1 MTLTREQKFVA
12 KVAEAQFAQMAES
25 DVADALNAPDTTL
38 PRKRVDVP
46 IEPVKTMF
54 LQRMEFAALQMLAER
69 EVEVD
74 EDHPEFEAKTLLR
87 KIAITAFATLTD
99 PDLSVIPATSAEDY
113 TNTTQMLGALL
124 QAGVISQQ
132 TFDQSVA
139 LADVPQSW
147 AEANE
152 FPDGVTAGDV
162 GKARGDN

>member
-1 MTLTREQKFVA
+1 MTREQKLAA
-12 KVAEAQFAQMAES
+12 KVAEPQFSGMTEAA
-25 DVADALNAPDTTL
+25 VAAALNAPDTTL
-38 PRKRVDVP
+38 PKKRVDVP

-54 LQRMEFAALQMLAER
+54 LQRMELAELQMLAER
-69 EVEVD
+69 TVD
-74 EDHPEFEAKTLLR
+74 EDDPDFEAKTLLR

-113 TNTTQMLGALL
+113 TSTTQMLGALL
-124 QAGVISQQ
+124 QAGVIQQQ

-147 AEANE
+147 AEANG
-152 FPDGVTAGDV
+152 FPNGVTSGHV

>member
-1 MTLTREQKFVA
+1 MTLTREQKIAA
-12 KVAEAQFAQMAES
+12 KVAEAQFAGMAES
-25 DVADALNAPDTTL
+25 DVADALNEPDTTL

-113 TNTTQMLGALL
+113 ANTTQMLGALL

-147 AEANE
+147 AEQQR
-152 FPDGVTAGDV
+152 V
-162 GKARGDN
+162 GTVETRDIGIARGNV